1 MGRQELERTVSVDD
15 KKYLEQH
22 VIVPVPAKYVLDEE
36 TGIVYLEKENGTVA
50 RVGTKDYWD
59 RIMKY
64 RGVLTADIPE
74 PVRKFEGYGLSCGLC
89 TQHKNSTALMNVIA
103 TNMCNLRCWYCFF
116 YSAIAGYVYLPSIK
130 EIEQIYD
137 RAIQIDGY
145 MPPVQ
150 ITGGEPSL
158 RDDLA
163 DMIRLAKEK
172 GAPHVQLNTNSV
184 IFGIEY
190 YEDPQNAPK
199 KIREFVDAGL
209 NTIYTSFDG
218 LDPKTNFK
226 NHYEIPF
233 ALRDYYDGG
242 LRSVV
247 LVPTVTGQNL
257 DQMPDVVRFAVHNYK
272 WGIKGVNFQPLSI
285 LDKLDEEKRKA
296 LRVTQSDVV
305 EVLGE
310 LGLGEMDMWFPIP
323 SVQYLADL
331 ISGQKH
337 FVHFYNNEKCGL
349 ATYAF
354 VDGERLRPITEF
366 IDVDGFLAEVEDL
379 YKSWLKKVY
388 FGVKVAIAK
397 AQGKD
402 PKELAL
408 ERLDDFIKKDRL
420 PNGHSLKEIVGK
432 ALVEGSYDALGAFH
446 DGALFLGMMHFMDY
460 YNYDFNRVQ
469 RCDIHYGMPEG
480 VYPFCT
486 FNVYADKY
494 RDALL
499 KSHRIQDPE
508 EEKRWMEFER
518 KQALRV
524 AEFRKHVDEIV
535 EHPIYKEA
543 YGFLK
548 RS

>member
-1 MGRQELERTVSVDD
+1 MAMRELEKTVSVDD
-15 KKYLEQH
+15 KRYVEQH
-22 VIVPVPAKYVLDEE
+22 VIVPVSARYVLDEE

-50 RVGTKDYWD
+50 RVGTKEYWD

-64 RGVLTADIPE
+64 RADLMADIPK
-74 PVRKFEGYGLSCGLC
+74 PVRKFEGFGLSCGLC
-89 TQHKNSTALMNVIA
+89 TQHKNSTALLNVIA

-116 YSAIAGYVYLPSIK
+116 YSAIAGYVYLPTLK

-137 RAIQIDGY
+137 RAIEVNGY

-163 DMIRLAKEK
+163 DIIRLAKER
-172 GAPHVQLNTNSV
+172 GSPHVQLNTNSV
-184 IFGIEY
+184 LYGIEY
-190 YEDPQNAPK
+190 YEDPENAPK
-199 KIREFVDAGL
+199 RIREYVRAGL
-209 NTIYTSFDG
+209 STIYTSFDG
-218 LDPKTNFK
+218 IDPKTNFK
-226 NHYEIPF
+226 NHYEMPF

-247 LVPTVTGQNL
+247 LVPTVTGHTL
-257 DQMPDVVRFAVHNYK
+257 EQMPDVVRFAVHNYR

-285 LDKLDEEKRKA
+285 LDKLDEEKRKE
-296 LRVTQSDVV
+296 LRVTQSDIV

-310 LGLGEMDMWFPIP
+310 IGLGDINMWFPIP

-337 FVHFYNNEKCGL
+337 FVHFYNNEKCGI

-354 VDGERLRPITEF
+354 VDGEKLRPITEF
-366 IDVDGFLAEVEDL
+366 IDVDGFLEEVRDL

-388 FGVKVAIAK
+388 YGVKAAIAK
-397 AQGKD
+397 VQGKD
-402 PKELAL
+402 PRQIAV
-408 ERLDDFIKKDRL
+408 ERLDDFIKKDKL
-420 PNGHSLKEIVGK
+420 PNGHSLKEIVGR
-432 ALVEGSYDALGAFH
+432 AITEGTYDALGAFH

-469 RCDIHYGMPEG
+469 RCSIHYGMPEG

-494 RDALL
+494 RDMLL

-508 EEKRWMEFER
+508 EEKRWIEYE
-518 KQALRV
+518 KQQAMRV
-524 AEFRKHVDEIV
+524 AEFRKHIDEIV